1 VSTKKEEAYLGTGR
15 RKTSVARV
23 RITNGD
29 GKIVVNNRDFEK
41 FFRRLED
48 KIVARAPLD
57 AVGCQ
62 KKVNVKVRVVGGGN
76 TGQAGAFQLGVARA
90 LVKMNAEYEQI
101 LRDRRYLTRDA
112 REVERKKAG
121 RAGARRSFQFS
132 KR

>member
-1 VSTKKEEAYLGTGR
+1 
-15 RKTSVARV
+15 
-23 RITNGD
+23 
-29 GKIVVNNRDFEK
+29 
-41 FFRRLED
+41 
-48 KIVARAPLD
+48 
-57 AVGCQ
+57 
-62 KKVNVKVRVVGGGN
+62 VRVVGGGN